1 MPDRA
6 ALFAA
11 VAEQYD
17 QIVPY
22 FAEFGRRTVELA
34 APAAGARVLDV
45 ACGRGATVLP
55 AARRVG
61 PSGRVLGVDRAAPM
75 VAALRRDLA
84 VRQVANVAVATADAA
99 ALPAPAGGFD
109 LALCGSALF
118 LLPDPAAAA
127 GELHRVLRP
136 GGRVAVS
143 VPRETD
149 GGWPFLRPAFLR
161 HWQAAGLPGT
171 PWPTGRFDA
180 AAVLSGAGFVET
192 TATVVAA
199 SIRFGDPDTWW
210 RWIHTMGWRAA
221 LDRLPPAARSALWAD
236 LAGPLAAQA
245 GPDGLTGRYEMTV
258 VLGRR
263 G

>member
-1 MPDRA
+1 VPDHA

-11 VAEQYD
+11 MAEQYD

-22 FAEFGRRTVELA
+22 FAEFGRRTVELV

-45 ACGRGATVLP
+45 ACGRGATVVP
-55 AARRVG
+55 AAHRVG
-61 PSGRVLGVDRAAPM
+61 PAGLVLGVDRAAPM

-84 VRQVANVAVATADAA
+84 GVSNVAVATADAA
-99 ALPAPAGGFD
+99 ALPVPTGGFD

-127 GELHRVLRP
+127 AELHRAVRP

-149 GGWPFLRPAFLR
+149 GGWPFLRPTFLR

-171 PWPTGRFDA
+171 PWPADGFDA
-180 AAVLSGAGFVET
+180 TAVLSAAGFTEV

-199 SIRFGDPDTWW
+199 ELRFGDGDTWW

-221 LDRLPPAARSALWAD
+221 LDRLPARSRTALWAD
-236 LAGPLAAQA
+236 LSGPLAAQA

-258 VLGRR
+258 VTGHR